1 MTGVQTCALLIS
13 SLYIKHVASVGS
25 IGEAN
30 IQQPIVPMKK
40 GPQIF
45 TNNDILVPIE
55 VLIKPQIFTN
65 KWKVFFLIQNLATK
79 LVVI

>member
-1 MTGVQTCALLIS
+1 MSSYT

>member
-1 MTGVQTCALLIS
+1 MSSYT

-65 KWKVFFLIQNLATK
+65 KLKVFFLIQNLATK

>member
-1 MTGVQTCALLIS
+1 MYSYT

-40 GPQIF
+40 CPQIF

-65 KWKVFFLIQNLATK
+65 K
-79 LVVI
+79 

>member
-1 MTGVQTCALLIS
+1 MYSYT

-40 GPQIF
+40 GLQIF

-65 KWKVFFLIQNLATK
+65 K
-79 LVVI
+79 